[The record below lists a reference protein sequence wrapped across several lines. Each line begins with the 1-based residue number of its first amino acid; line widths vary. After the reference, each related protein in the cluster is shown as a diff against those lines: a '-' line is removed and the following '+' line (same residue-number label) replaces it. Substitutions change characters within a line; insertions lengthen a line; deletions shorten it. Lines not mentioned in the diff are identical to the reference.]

1 MRGACRRAV
10 PQFCKKEDK
19 MEWYVITIIV
29 IVCAAALFCAAMF
42 AFAAYTLRRAFG
54 GRFDKN
60 AKLKYFSAAD
70 FGLIA
75 EPVQTYDGN
84 TLLRGYIYTCG
95 KAADDK
101 KGGTYAATN
110 GGIVSKD
117 GGERQPRGLIIFS
130 HGMGPGQCA
139 YTTEIAYFCKNGYA
153 VLAFDCAG
161 CGLSE
166 GNSMRGME
174 ASTRAAVAA
183 ADFARADVRLKNLKT
198 FFVGHSM
205 GAYSALCAAPFA
217 RPSGVVAF
225 SAPERP
231 SYMVKYGAAP
241 VVGKAFAALLRP
253 FVGMIARM
261 RFKKYGDLSAARQI
275 ERSGVPALIVH
286 GDVDEM
292 VPLSLSAYNFAR
304 GKNAERMLCRGKGHN
319 PYNTVAAEGMLKQ
332 LGAALTGGDDG
343 FLATADYGAI
353 CEEDAEVMSAA
364 LSFISNIR

>member
-1 MRGACRRAV
+1 
-10 PQFCKKEDK
+10 
-19 MEWYVITIIV
+19 MEWYEIAIIV
-29 IVCAAALFCAAMF
+29 IVCAAALFFAAMS
-42 AFAAYTLRRAFG
+42 AFAAYALHRAFG

-60 AKLKYFSAAD
+60 AKLKYFSPAD
-70 FGLIA
+70 FGLNA
-75 EPVQTYDGN
+75 EPVQTYDGK

-95 KAADDK
+95 NVSSGGADVQ
-101 KGGTYAATN
+101 KGGIYAATN
-110 GGIVSKD
+110 GGIASKD
-117 GGERQPRGLIIFS
+117 GDGQPCGLIIFS

-139 YTTEIAYFCKNGYA
+139 YTTEIAYFCKNGFA

-166 GNSMRGME
+166 GNSMRGIE

-183 ADFARADVRLKNLKT
+183 AAFARADMRLKNLKT

-231 SYMVKYGAAP
+231 SYMVKYGATP
-241 VVGKAFAALLRP
+241 VVGKAFAAILRP
-253 FVGMIARM
+253 FVGMLARM

-275 ERSGVPALIVH
+275 ERSGVPAFIVH

-292 VPLSLSAYNFAR
+292 VPLSLSAYSFAR
-304 GKNAERMLCRGKGHN
+304 SKNAERMLCRGKGHN
-319 PYNTVAAEGMLKQ
+319 PYNTVAAEGLLKQ

-353 CEEDAEVMSAA
+353 CEEDAEIMSAA
-364 LSFISNIR
+364 LAFIAKN